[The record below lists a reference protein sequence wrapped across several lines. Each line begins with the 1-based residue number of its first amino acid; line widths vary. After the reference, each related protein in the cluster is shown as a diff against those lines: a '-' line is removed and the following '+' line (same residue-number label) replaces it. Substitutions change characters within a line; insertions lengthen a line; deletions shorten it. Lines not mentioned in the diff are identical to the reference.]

1 MSGAKPDPPKLPP
14 LLMTPNYRPRRRF
27 LRSWRIWAIAG
38 VIVVAVTAGVIDVS
52 LAAKHHK
59 RPSPS
64 SVATASRAHRGR
76 AEANPL
82 DSRAMR
88 SLLAHRADRVGI
100 AVENLRTKKFF
111 WYHPGRREQTASI
124 VKVDILETLLRQAM
138 VANKPLDEETAETA
152 QGMIE
157 NSDNDDATDLWN
169 QVGAAS
175 GISAYNAQAGLKDT
189 SPNTQGYW
197 GETLTTAP
205 DQIALLKQLVIRHS
219 LLNRASQSYQLGL
232 MSNVEADQR
241 WGVSGGVPSS
251 AQIALKNGWLPL
263 TGDDWQINSIGRI
276 KGDGRWYLIAV
287 LTTGNP
293 TEGYGIDTIESIS
306 ALVWKALTPR
316 PSS

>member
-14 LLMTPNYRPRRRF
+14 LLMAPNYRPRRRF
-27 LRSWRIWAIAG
+27 LRSWRIWAIAA
-38 VIVVAVTAGVIDVS
+38 VLVVAVTAGVIDVS

-59 RPSPS
+59 RPAS
-64 SVATASRAHRGR
+64 SSAAAASGAHKGR
-76 AEANPL
+76 AEVNPL

-88 SLLAHRADRVGI
+88 SLLAQRTDRVAI
-100 AVENLRTKKFF
+100 AVENVWTKKFF

-138 VANKPLDEETAETA
+138 VANTPLDEETAETA

-189 SPNTQGYW
+189 SPNTQGFW

-205 DQIALLKQLVIRHS
+205 DQIALLKQLVIKHG
-219 LLNRASQSYQLGL
+219 LLNRASQDYQLGL

-251 AQIALKNGWLPL
+251 AQIALKNGWVPI
-263 TGDDWQINSIGRI
+263 TGGDWQVNSIGRI
-276 KGDGRWYLIAV
+276 RGDGRWYLLAV
-287 LTTGNP
+287 LTDGNP
-293 TEGYGIDTIESIS
+293 TEGYGIQTIESIS
-306 ALVWKALTPR
+306 ALVWKALTPLPR
-316 PSS
+316 S

>member
-1 MSGAKPDPPKLPP
+1 MSGSAPDPPKLPP
-14 LLMTPNYRPRRRF
+14 LLMVPPHRSRRRSA
-27 LRSWRIWAIAG
+27 RSPRIWAVG
-38 VIVVAVTAGVIDVS
+38 VVVVLAATAGAIDVS

-59 RPSPS
+59 HPSAPAIARS
-64 SVATASRAHRGR
+64 SAKHKARRGK
-76 AEANPL
+76 NPL
-82 DSRAMR
+82 TTGAMR
-88 SLLAHRADRVGI
+88 SLLAHRSDQVGI
-100 AVENLRTKKFF
+100 AVENLRTKKLF

-124 VKVDILETLLRQAM
+124 VKADILETLLRQAM
-138 VANKPLDEETAETA
+138 DANRPLSEETAETA

-169 QVGAAS
+169 QDGGAS
-175 GISAYNAQAGLKDT
+175 GIAAYNAKAGLKDT
-189 SPNTQGYW
+189 SPNTDGYW

-205 DQIALLKQLVIRHS
+205 DQIALLKQLVIHNG

-251 AQIALKNGWLPL
+251 AQIAIKNGWLPL
-263 TGDDWQINSIGRI
+263 TGNDWQINSIGRI

-293 TEGYGIDTIESIS
+293 TEGYGIQTIESIS
-306 ALVWKALTPR
+306 ALVWKAL
-316 PSS
+316 

>member
-14 LLMTPNYRPRRRF
+14 LLMTPKYRPRRRF
-27 LRSWRIWAIAG
+27 LHSWRIWAIAA
-38 VIVVAVTAGVIDVS
+38 VIVGAVTAGVIDVS

-59 RPSPS
+59 RSS
-64 SVATASRAHRGR
+64 SGSVASGSRANKGA

-88 SLLAHRADRVGI
+88 SLLAHRSDRVGI
-100 AVENLRTKKFF
+100 AVENLLTKKFF

-169 QVGAAS
+169 QVGGAS

-205 DQIALLKQLVIRHS
+205 DQIALLKQLVIRHG